1 MSMSS
6 SDKIIR
12 ATSGKIPLRFVLV
25 DLTATAN
32 EIGSKHGAKAFAL
45 SLMAESAIASLFL
58 SSTLK
63 FPGTVSLKIEYSGDL
78 SFVQAD
84 TTPQGLVRATIPH
97 EELKTAQGFEL
108 MLSPQTFRVI
118 KLDEH
123 GKRVRESIVEAASMH
138 MAANLSAYMV
148 QSEQVRSAV
157 GIQARPNAQD
167 PSKLDYAVGFM
178 IEAFPDLEDKHLVI
192 LDQVVRNMPPLE
204 NFFTGDSYRLDD
216 LLDQLAGPYEMH
228 VVKELQ
234 PMAFCPCSKIRTLAT
249 LSTLQPEDLA
259 ELADDGED
267 LEVICDFCRTKYSVS
282 VEELR
287 ELIAK
292 KNS

>member
-1 MSMSS
+1 MSS

-32 EIGSKHGAKAFAL
+32 EIGQKHGARAY
-45 SLMAESAIASLFL
+45 SLGLLAESAIASLFL

-63 FPGTVSLKIEYSGDL
+63 FPGTVSLKVEYSGDL

-84 TTPQGLVRATIPH
+84 TTPQGLVRATIPQD
-97 EELKTAQGFEL
+97 ELRSAKDFEL
-108 MLSPQTFRVI
+108 LLSPQAFKVV

-123 GKRVRESIVEAASMH
+123 GKRVRESIVEAASLQMS
-138 MAANLSAYMV
+138 ANLSAYMV

-157 GIQARPNAQD
+157 GILARPNAEN
-167 PSKLDYAVGFM
+167 PARLDFAVGFM
-178 IEAFPDLEDKHLVI
+178 IEAFPDLEEKHLVI
-192 LDQVVRNMPPLE
+192 LDQVVRELPPLE
-204 NFFTGDSYRLDD
+204 NFFDGDHYRLDD

-228 VVKELQ
+228 VVKEIT
-234 PMAFCPCSKIRTLAT
+234 PMAYCPCSKVRTLA
-249 LSTLQPEDLA
+249 SLA
-259 ELADDGED
+259 SLHRED
-267 LEVICDFCRTKYSVS
+267 LEELAHECEDLEIICDFCRTPYIVTPDDLK
-282 VEELR
+282 

-292 KNS
+292 KI